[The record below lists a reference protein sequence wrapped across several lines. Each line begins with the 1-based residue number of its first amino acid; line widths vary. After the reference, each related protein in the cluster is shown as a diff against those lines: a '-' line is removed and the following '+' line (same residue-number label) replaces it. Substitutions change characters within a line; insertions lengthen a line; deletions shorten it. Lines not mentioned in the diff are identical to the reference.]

1 MMNKIYRSPRILVP
15 LALLLIGLALVAC
28 ERPDVYALVEN
39 LMEGKGSYSFS
50 AELNVK
56 VNDTSNSAAPENL
69 VFKIDG
75 KTKDGDAD
83 IDISLVEV
91 DGESVEF
98 KVTLHKRQDILC
110 FAIGELSGIVSDLLG
125 SCGIVDMPAKIL
137 FDELVSYEGASLYIE
152 LEDFELDW
160 FEKYGDDI
168 SKALTVKSSVS
179 YDHSAKFEI
188 PKYEYDWDRL
198 LSFAKIKTMI
208 EKDLLK
214 LPYYRY
220 SELYIV
226 LETDDLGESY
236 MNILATRERGGREI
250 LEKFRLDCD
259 LSKVRENPELVY
271 SENILPMRYLMELL
285 GESVGWDAGKK
296 LAYVLKG
303 GNKIYYDG
311 ALINST
317 TYIPLNHFIART
329 DYIVNSVV
337 AGEYIEFKLIRR

>member
-1 MMNKIYRSPRILVP
+1 MNKIYRSPRILAL
-15 LALLLIGLALVAC
+15 LAALLIGLALVAC

-39 LMEGKGSYSFS
+39 LLEGRGRYSFS

-56 VNDTSNSAAPENL
+56 VNDTSNPAVPENL
-69 VFKIDG
+69 VFKIEG
-75 KTKDGDAD
+75 STKDGDAD

-98 KVTLHKRQDILC
+98 KATLHKRQDILC

-125 SCGIVDMPAKIL
+125 ACGIVDMPAKIL

-152 LEDFELDW
+152 LEDFELGW

-168 SKALTVKSSVS
+168 SKALTVKSNVN
-179 YDHSAKFEI
+179 YDYSTEFEI

-198 LSFAKIKTMI
+198 LSFAKIKTTI
-208 EKDLLK
+208 EKELLK

-220 SELYIV
+220 SELYVV

-236 MNILATRERGGREI
+236 MNMLATRERGGREI

-259 LSKVRENPELVY
+259 LSKARENPELVY

-285 GESVGWDAGKK
+285 GESVGWDAEKK

-317 TYIPLNHFIART
+317 TYIPLNHFISRT
-329 DYIVNSVV
+329 DYIVNSVA